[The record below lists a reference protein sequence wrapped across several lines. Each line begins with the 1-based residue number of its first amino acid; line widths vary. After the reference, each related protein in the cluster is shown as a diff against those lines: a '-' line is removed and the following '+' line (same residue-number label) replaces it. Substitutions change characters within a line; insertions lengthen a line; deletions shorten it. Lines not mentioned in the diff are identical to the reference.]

1 MRVATFSIAGER
13 RVGIV
18 DLDSQSVAPFDIPV
32 EQALSGVLALLRRNG
47 AGMPRTL
54 SPLPLAQVELEA
66 PIPLPARNIFC
77 VGKNYYEHAHE
88 FARSGF
94 DSSAGSGAIPQHPII
109 FSKVPESVV
118 ATHASVLIDPSVST
132 AIDYEA
138 ELAVII
144 GKGGRGISKADA
156 YDHVWGY
163 TIVNDVTARDL
174 QGKYSQ
180 WLIGKSQDTF
190 CPMGPW
196 AITKDEFDLENASV
210 RCFVND
216 DLRQNSKISLLIFD
230 IPTIISTLSQG
241 ITLKPGDIIA
251 TGTPVGVGIGF
262 DPPKYLKAGDLVRV
276 EIDGIGTLENRIVE
290 RVQ

>member
-1 MRVATFSIAGER
+1 MRVATFSISGER
-13 RVGIV
+13 RVGLV
-18 DLDSQSVAPFDIPV
+18 DLDAQTIAPFDFSV
-32 EQALSGVLALLRRNG
+32 DQARSGILALVERNG
-47 AGMPRTL
+47 AGIPRTL
-54 SPLPLAQVELEA
+54 SPIPLAQVEIEA
-66 PIPLPARNIFC
+66 PIPQPRRNIFC
-77 VGKNYYEHAHE
+77 VGKNYHEHAHE

-94 DSSAGSGAIPQHPII
+94 DSSAGAGAIPKHPII

-118 ATHASVLIDPSVST
+118 ANHASVLIDPSVST

-144 GKGGRGISKADA
+144 GKGGRGISRENAL
-156 YDHVWGY
+156 DHVWGY

-196 AITKDEFDLENASV
+196 AVTRDELDLATAGI
-210 RCFVND
+210 RCFVNE
-216 DLRQNSKISLLIFD
+216 DLRQDSRISLLIFD
-230 IPTIISTLSQG
+230 IPTIIATLSQG

-262 DPPKYLKAGDLVRV
+262 DPPKYLKAGDVVRI
-276 EIDGIGTLENRIVE
+276 EIDGIGTLENRFAE
-290 RVQ
+290 HAR

>member
-13 RVGIV
+13 RVGLV
-18 DLDSQSVAPFDIPV
+18 DLDTQTIAPFDFSV
-32 EQALSGVLALLRRNG
+32 DQAKSGIMALIERNG

-54 SPLPLAQVELEA
+54 SPIPLAQVEIEA
-66 PIPLPARNIFC
+66 PLPQPRRNIFC
-77 VGKNYYEHAHE
+77 VGKNYHEHAHE

-94 DSSAGSGAIPQHPII
+94 DSSAGAGAIPKHPII

-118 ATHASVLIDPSVST
+118 ANHASVLIDPSVST

-144 GKGGRGISKADA
+144 GKGGRGISRENAL
-156 YDHVWGY
+156 DHVWGY

-196 AITKDEFDLENASV
+196 AVTRDELDLATAGI
-210 RCFVND
+210 RCFVNE
-216 DLRQNSKISLLIFD
+216 DLRQDSRISLLIFD
-230 IPTIISTLSQG
+230 IPTIIATLSQG

-262 DPPKYLKAGDLVRV
+262 DPPKYLKAGDVVRI
-276 EIDGIGTLENRIVE
+276 EIDGIGTLENRFTE
-290 RVQ
+290 HAQ

>member
-13 RVGIV
+13 RVGLV
-18 DLDSQSVAPFDIPV
+18 DLDAQTIAPFDFSV
-32 EQALSGVLALLRRNG
+32 DQARSGILALIERNG
-47 AGMPRTL
+47 AGVPRTL
-54 SPLPLAQVELEA
+54 SPIPLAQVEIEA
-66 PIPLPARNIFC
+66 PIPQPRRNIFC
-77 VGKNYYEHAHE
+77 VGKNYHEHAHE

-94 DSSAGSGAIPQHPII
+94 DSSAGAGAIPKHPII

-118 ATHASVLIDPSVST
+118 ANHASVLIDPSVST

-144 GKGGRGISKADA
+144 GKGGRGISRENAL
-156 YDHVWGY
+156 DHVWGY

-196 AITKDEFDLENASV
+196 AVTRDELDLATAGI
-210 RCFVND
+210 RCFVNE
-216 DLRQNSKISLLIFD
+216 DLRQDSRISLLIFD
-230 IPTIISTLSQG
+230 IPTIIATLSQG

-262 DPPKYLKAGDLVRV
+262 DPPKYLKAGDVVRI
-276 EIDGIGTLENRIVE
+276 EIDGIGTLENRFAE
-290 RVQ
+290 RAR

>member
-13 RVGIV
+13 RVGLV
-18 DLDSQSVAPFDIPV
+18 DLDAQTIAPFDFSV
-32 EQALSGVLALLRRNG
+32 DQAKSGILALIERNG

-54 SPLPLAQVELEA
+54 SPIPLAQVEIEA
-66 PIPLPARNIFC
+66 PIPQPRRNIFC
-77 VGKNYYEHAHE
+77 VGKNYHEHAHE

-94 DSSAGSGAIPQHPII
+94 DSSAGAGAIPKHPII

-118 ATHASVLIDPSVST
+118 ANHASVLIDPSVST

-144 GKGGRGISKADA
+144 GKSGRGISKENAL
-156 YDHVWGY
+156 DHVWGY

-174 QGKYSQ
+174 QGRYSQ

-196 AITKDEFDLENASV
+196 AVTRDELDLATAGI
-210 RCFVND
+210 RCFVNE
-216 DLRQNSKISLLIFD
+216 DLRQNSRISLLIFD
-230 IPTIISTLSQG
+230 IPTIIATLSQG

-262 DPPKYLKAGDLVRV
+262 DPPKYLKAGDVVRI
-276 EIDGIGTLENRIVE
+276 EIDGIGTLENRFAE
-290 RVQ
+290 HAQ

>member
-13 RVGIV
+13 RVGLV
-18 DLDSQSVAPFDIPV
+18 DLDAETIAPFDFSV
-32 EQALSGVLALLRRNG
+32 DQARSGILALIERNG
-47 AGMPRTL
+47 AGIPRTL
-54 SPLPLAQVELEA
+54 SPIPLAQVEIEA
-66 PIPLPARNIFC
+66 PIPQPRRNIFC
-77 VGKNYYEHAHE
+77 VGKNYHEHAHE

-94 DSSAGSGAIPQHPII
+94 DSSAGAGAIPKHPII

-118 ATHASVLIDPSVST
+118 ANHASVLIDASVST

-144 GKGGRGISKADA
+144 GKGGRGISREDA
-156 YDHVWGY
+156 LDHVWGY

-196 AITKDEFDLENASV
+196 AVTRDELDLATAGI
-210 RCFVND
+210 RCFVNE
-216 DLRQNSKISLLIFD
+216 DLRQDSRISLLIFD
-230 IPTIISTLSQG
+230 IPTIIATLSQG
-241 ITLKPGDIIA
+241 ITLRPGDIIA

-262 DPPKYLKAGDLVRV
+262 DPPRYLKAGDVVLV
-276 EIDGIGTLENRIVE
+276 
-290 RVQ
+290 